1 MLIKIFTHDNRGV
14 LGMTRYVYDETDSF
28 KSKQN
33 LYYMFDDLGSV
44 TAITDDTG
52 TPVQMYM
59 YDAYGNVTN
68 AQNDPINNF
77 AFVGRYGGW
86 KDWDT
91 GLTQFLHRWYD
102 SRDGRWL
109 SRDPIGVD
117 GGVNLYN
124 YTDNNPVNRVDV
136 TGLLAV
142 NATELIRKSVN
153 TIKSVESCS
162 KEISSFVKARRYS
175 NDGISHCVA
184 GALIDRYCGGDL
196 SMIAAAFGKEWRD
209 LTDGNPKSH
218 AEMRDV
224 WNTIL
229 AGNDCEKKCKDNKNG
244 CNSVWLCVEKCCK
257 SKSFRGMLQ

>member
-1 MLIKIFTHDNRGV
+1 
-14 LGMTRYVYDETDSF
+14 MTRYVYDETDSF

-102 SRDGRWL
+102 SKDGCWL

-136 TGLLAV
+136 TGLCG
-142 NATELIRKSVN
+142 EPRKEETLSMPVPSN
-153 TIKSVESCS
+153 VPVLREPWKKEKKRPCYVVLTSAYVESYNELAQIITYRC
-162 KEISSFVKARRYS
+162 IWSFIEQPEVNVIYGKLS
-175 NDGISHCVA
+175 FTVTGCVYGTCDVQA
-184 GALIDRYCGGDL
+184 ITVNPAMIRLICQT
-196 SMIAAAFGKEWRD
+196 SA
-209 LTDGNPKSH
+209 NP
-218 AEMRDV
+218 
-224 WNTIL
+224 
-229 AGNDCEKKCKDNKNG
+229 C
-244 CNSVWLCVEKCCK
+244 
-257 SKSFRGMLQ
+257 QY